1 MEIGNKFYKTIYN
14 EDIIYHYT
22 KASTA
27 IDYILNNNEL
37 LFRQARKSNDPIE
50 SKKAHRRISYSGTEV
65 DKITNEQQYEEENEL
80 HDFVED
86 MEERFHQICFC
97 QNRMGKDFASEN
109 YLSTFAGNEELFG
122 FTKLRMWDQYADNFS
137 GVCIAFSKEKI
148 LSQNSEK
155 FELIEDD
162 ITYLTF
168 QELLLKKPGD
178 IQASHLVKVGKEK
191 YKEQLEKLVKESFFY
206 KHLDYEGETEYRMGT
221 LYDMR
226 KCSFE
231 IIRGEYFFDKSM
243 KLDISGCVKA
253 IFVSSFAND
262 RQKNDLLEF
271 AKKYDVEIVEMDWQ
285 YNSFVPLDLKE
296 WTKFFKDLQTDIDKP
311 SA

>member
-1 MEIGNKFYKTIYN
+1 MEIGIKFFKTIYD

-50 SKKAHRRISYSGTEV
+50 SKKADRRISYSGAEV
-65 DKITNEQQYEEENEL
+65 DRVTTKQQFQDENEL
-80 HDFVED
+80 NSFVEN

-97 QNRMGKDFASEN
+97 QNRMGEDFASEN
-109 YLSTFAGNEELFG
+109 YISTFAGNEELFG

-137 GVCIAFSKEKI
+137 GVCIAFSKQKI

-155 FELIEDD
+155 FELIESDV
-162 ITYLTF
+162 TYLSF
-168 QELLLKKPGD
+168 QDLLMKKPGD
-178 IQASHLVKVGKEK
+178 IQANHLAKIGKEK
-191 YKEQLEKLVKESFFY
+191 YKEQLEKSVKESFFY
-206 KHLDYEGETEYRMGT
+206 KHVDYAGETEYRIGT
-221 LYDMR
+221 LYDKE

-243 KLDISGCVKA
+243 KLDITGCVKA

-285 YNSFVPLDLKE
+285 YNSFIPMD
-296 WTKFFKDLQTDIDKP
+296 FKDLTEFMKDFQKDIERI
-311 SA
+311 